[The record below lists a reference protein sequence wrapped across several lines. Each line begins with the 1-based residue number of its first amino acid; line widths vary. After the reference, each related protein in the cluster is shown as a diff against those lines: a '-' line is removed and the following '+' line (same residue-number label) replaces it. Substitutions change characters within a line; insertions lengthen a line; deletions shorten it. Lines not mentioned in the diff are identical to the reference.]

1 MQDPSRFDSAEEW
14 SRRIEAVGPASMLV
28 VIGWRMSDALKKR
41 MAPEDIW
48 QETLLHAWRDRA
60 RFEWRGIKS
69 FRVWLLKIIQRRIF
83 DAADREG
90 ALKRGAQYVH
100 VSLSPTAG
108 NGGARDDP
116 HPGPISSTT
125 PSQVAMHREQAAAM
139 QAALDALEP
148 EIRDVLRLRLFEEH
162 TVEETAE
169 RLGIGVSAVY
179 HRFRKGSAIYYRR
192 LSLELASRSH
202 PEGNQR

>member
-69 FRVWLLKIIQRRIF
+69 FRVWLLKIRATTTTWWRWQWRSAALRRPSSAVMPTGMAPSAVSRTPSTCSHGVSIDDDQRVVVRRI
-83 DAADREG
+83 DLGVHRPLDEHGGIDHGAHDLRCGAD
-90 ALKRGAQYVH
+90 
-100 VSLSPTAG
+100 
-108 NGGARDDP
+108 
-116 HPGPISSTT
+116 
-125 PSQVAMHREQAAAM
+125 
-139 QAALDALEP
+139 
-148 EIRDVLRLRLFEEH
+148 
-162 TVEETAE
+162 
-169 RLGIGVSAVY
+169 
-179 HRFRKGSAIYYRR
+179 
-192 LSLELASRSH
+192 
-202 PEGNQR
+202 